1 MKYRTVNNHR
11 AKPCASLYFF
21 EKFCYNYYRK
31 VKKEVECMEYR
42 IARSYEDQGYKIMKV
57 YEQNGKLYAD
67 CKCACDR
74 CGGAGQIPYFGH
86 IDQGICF
93 ACGGAK
99 YFYKTVRA
107 YTEAEREK
115 MDAAA
120 KAKEEKKNAQAQADS
135 EVNKIAWMKKY
146 GMDGGKLF
154 IVAGTNTY
162 HIKDDLKAAGARYY
176 DGIGWFFNEQTVP
189 KGYIANTPAF
199 LYPIAFD
206 DLFQWNCFS
215 KKAFYKENALN
226 QLQADIKA
234 VTNAKNA
241 AENKSEFYGTIGERI
256 RKERATFVSQRYFEN
271 DWGGKFI
278 YTFKIGDNV
287 FTWFTQSTLADEIQP
302 GDEVELSG
310 TVKDHKEYNGVN
322 QTVLS
327 RCIVKEVK

>member
-1 MKYRTVNNHR
+1 
-11 AKPCASLYFF
+11 
-21 EKFCYNYYRK
+21 
-31 VKKEVECMEYR
+31 MEYR
-42 IARSYEDQGYKIMKV
+42 LARTYEDAGYKIEKV
-57 YEQNGKLYAD
+57 YSKDGKLYAD
-67 CKCACDR
+67 CKYACSR
-74 CGGAGQIPYFGH
+74 CGGDGRIAAFGH

-93 ACGGAK
+93 QCGGVGW
-99 YFYKTVRA
+99 YHKTVRA
-107 YTEAEREK
+107 YTEDERARL
-115 MDAAA
+115 DAIAKKKEENRIA
-120 KAKEEKKNAQAQADS
+120 KAQAES
-135 EVNKIAWMKKY
+135 EVNKLAWQKKY
-146 GMDGGKLF
+146 GMDGGKLL

-162 HIKDDLKAAGARYY
+162 DIKNDLKAAGARYY
-176 DGIGWFFNEQTVP
+176 DGIGWFFNEQTAP

-215 KKAFYKENALN
+215 KRAYYKENALD

-241 AENKSEFYGTIGERI
+241 AESKSEFYGTIGERI
-256 RKERATFVSQRYFEN
+256 RKERATYVSARYFEN

-287 FTWFTQSTLADEIQP
+287 FTWFTQSTLADGIQP

-310 TVKDHKEYNGVN
+310 TVKEHKEYNGVN

-327 RCIVKEVK
+327 RCIVKGV

>member
-1 MKYRTVNNHR
+1 MKRVYVTRFIFLKNFVIIII
-11 AKPCASLYFF
+11 
-21 EKFCYNYYRK
+21 EKLK
-31 VKKEVECMEYR
+31 KKEVECMEYR
-42 IARSYEDQGYKIMKV
+42 IARSYEDQGYKIIKV

-67 CKCACDR
+67 CKCACSR
-74 CGGAGQIPYFGH
+74 CGGKGEIPYFGH
-86 IDQGICF
+86 IDRGVCF
-93 ACGGAK
+93 ACSGTK

-115 MDAAA
+115 MDATAR
-120 KAKEEKKNAQAQADS
+120 AKEEKKKAQAEAES

-146 GMDGGKLF
+146 GMDGGKLLV
-154 IVAGTNTY
+154 VAGTNTY

-176 DGIGWFFNEQTVP
+176 DGIGWFFNEQTAP
-189 KGYIANTPAF
+189 KGYISNSPAF

-215 KKAFYKENALN
+215 KKAFYKENALD

-241 AENKSEFYGTIGERI
+241 AENKSEFYGIIGERI

-271 DWGGKFI
+271 EWGGKFI

-287 FTWFTQSTLADEIQP
+287 FTWFTQSTLADGIQP

-310 TVKDHKEYNGVN
+310 TVKDHKEYNGVK

-327 RCIVKEVK
+327 RCIVKEI